1 MRVPTIAQADATHS
15 FGPTIMN
22 PRQFSQR
29 HFSQRHFPLFVATLV
44 ALSTGSIAGAE
55 DYDEL
60 FAQTDDQS
68 FAFFDQEN
76 GGGQSNLPDFDDVAE
91 PQAAPESLPA
101 PARANDFTHP
111 RSRRPGNGD
120 LRSPSDLRLTDRSGS
135 PAAGQRS
142 TAMQIRQARALAEMR
157 SRNARLEA
165 ERWGLLPSLRPS
177 WPSNLMMS
185 GQSRADITYFVPV
198 YIRGH

>member
-1 MRVPTIAQADATHS
+1 MT
-15 FGPTIMN
+15 
-22 PRQFSQR
+22 PRY
-29 HFSQRHFPLFVATLV
+29 FSQRHFPLFVATLV

-76 GGGQSNLPDFDDVAE
+76 GGGQSNLPAFGDVAE
-91 PQAAPESLPA
+91 SQAAPESQAVPESLPA
-101 PARANDFTHP
+101 PARANDFTTP
-111 RSRRPGNGD
+111 RSRRPGNSD

-135 PAAGQRS
+135 QAAGQRS

-185 GQSRADITYFVPV
+185 GQSRANITYFVPV